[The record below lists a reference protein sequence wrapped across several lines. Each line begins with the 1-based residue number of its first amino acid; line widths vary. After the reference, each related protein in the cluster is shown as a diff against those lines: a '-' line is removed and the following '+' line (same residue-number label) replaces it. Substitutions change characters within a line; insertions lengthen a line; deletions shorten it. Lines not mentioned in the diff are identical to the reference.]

1 MSNLRLNQ
9 RKTYLELA
17 SGPFRYLDVSER
29 VIQKEVQKRGY
40 TRHPARSKPPASS
53 KTMTTR
59 KQWAEAH
66 LHWTVDDWMEILW
79 TDETWA
85 MDGRHSKDWV
95 TRNVS
100 LLYFYDKKLGV
111 LNCESE
117 LPGVQC

>member
-1 MSNLRLNQ
+1 
-9 RKTYLELA
+9 
-17 SGPFRYLDVSER
+17 
-29 VIQKEVQKRGY
+29 
-40 TRHPARSKPPASS
+40 
-53 KTMTTR
+53 MTTR
-59 KQWAEAH
+59 KQWAEAY

-100 LLYFYDKKLGV
+100 ILYFYDKKLGV
-111 LNCESE
+111 LNCEPE